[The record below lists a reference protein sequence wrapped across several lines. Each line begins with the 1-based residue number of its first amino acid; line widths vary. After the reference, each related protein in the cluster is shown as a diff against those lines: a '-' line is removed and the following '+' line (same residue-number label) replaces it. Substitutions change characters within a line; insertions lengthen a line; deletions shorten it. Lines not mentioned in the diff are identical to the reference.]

1 MDGSLAKTTGVRMV
15 TAAVAVAPLRT
26 ELRQLPVPAVG
37 PEDGL
42 LAVDA
47 GGPCGTDWDLYTR
60 QRGAHLGPLILGH
73 GNVGRV
79 VGLGGRRAKGRH
91 TASGDRTPVRGCVP
105 SGQRES
111 WT

>member
-42 LAVDA
+42 PAVDA
-47 GGPCGTDWDLYTR
+47 CGLCGTDWDFYTR

-73 GNVGRV
+73 EIVGRGA
-79 VGLGGRRAKGRH
+79 GLGGRAAKRREIASRGRIP
-91 TASGDRTPVRGCVP
+91 GEECFPF
-105 SGQRES
+105 
-111 WT
+111 